1 MFEHFYYEAIRK
13 TVIAFGTLFNNIYIK
28 HKNNEGKVVSTTKVA
43 FAYGPTQ
50 KFLARLEQSP
60 NLSKPIQITTPRMSM
75 EIVGISYD
83 PARKSSTMRGFTT
96 KDSADKPKK
105 SYLPVPY
112 NVNFELSIFTKL
124 EDDMFQIVEQIIPY
138 FQPHYTI
145 TITAVEEIQEKKDI
159 KFTLDNISMTDNYEG
174 NFEERRALIWT
185 LKFTAKTYIFL
196 PVSTDPIEANIIN
209 KVTIGFAAGSDS
221 STISNDIDISV
232 TPRATRNYTG
242 TIVTTLSKDAKPDDT
257 FITVGTGN
265 NLSERTFIQI
275 NDETLYINNITDGNI
290 IKVTRGVFDTK
301 PQLHVSGSNVLNIT
315 TIDNNLLPSNAPF
328 GFLSIFE

>member
-28 HKNNEGKVVSTTKVA
+28 HKNNEGNVVSTTKVA
-43 FAYGPTQ
+43 FGYGPTQ

-75 EIVGISYD
+75 EIVGLSYD
-83 PARKSSTMRGFTT
+83 PARKGSTMRGFVA
-96 KDSADKPKK
+96 KDSENKPQK

-112 NVNFELSIFTKL
+112 NLNFELSIFTKL

-145 TITAVEEIQEKKDI
+145 TIIAVEEIEEKKDI

-174 NFEERRALIWT
+174 NFETRRALIWT

-196 PVSTDPIEANIIN
+196 PVSTNPVESSIIN
-209 KVTIGFAAGSDS
+209 KVTIGFAAGNDS
-221 STISNDIDISV
+221 STISNDIDILV
-232 TPRATRNYTG
+232 EPRATKNYTG
-242 TIVTTLSKDAKPDDT
+242 TVVTKLLVDVTTDT
-257 FITVGTGN
+257 KFIKVEN
-265 NLSERTFIQI
+265 SNSLSEKTFIQI
-275 NDETLYINNITDGNI
+275 NEETLYIEDINGSD
-290 IKVTRGVFDTK
+290 IKVTRGLFGT
-301 PQLHVSGSNVLNIT
+301 PSQLHVSGSDVLNIT
-315 TIDNNLLPSNAPF
+315 TIDNSLIPINEPF
-328 GFLSIFE
+328 GFVSIFE